1 MVGIGNDLHRL
12 EENNPLIIGGIEI
25 ESDLGCVAHSDGDV
39 LIHSLIDAILGA
51 SGMGDIGE
59 WFPDNDPKYKGC
71 NSCDLLIEVLKEIDK
86 KNFKIQNIDAIIILQ
101 KPKLS
106 KYKNSIK
113 ENIADLCKIP
123 YEKVNIKAKTGENIG
138 IIGDSLAIEALCI
151 VEIK

>member
-1 MVGIGNDLHRL
+1 VVGIGNDLHRL